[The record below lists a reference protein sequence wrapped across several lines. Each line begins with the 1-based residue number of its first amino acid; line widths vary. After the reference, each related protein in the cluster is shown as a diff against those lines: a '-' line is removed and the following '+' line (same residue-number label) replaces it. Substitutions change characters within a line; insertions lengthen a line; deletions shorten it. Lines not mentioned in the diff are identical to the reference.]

1 MAKIVP
7 AMLIFLLL
15 PVGPYASAARYDRER
30 ETLSPV
36 QFQKKLK
43 GLVHGLWQ
51 QMDAGC
57 PSPERDVGQ
66 LALLSDCDA
75 QAKKKSADQGQ
86 ARAAARRGTE
96 RVIRRLLILC
106 KTRPCPP
113 RHSLMEPMY

>member
-1 MAKIVP
+1 MMAKIVP

-43 GLVHGLWQ
+43 DLVHGLWQ

-75 QAKKKSADQGQ
+75 QAKKNPPIKGK
-86 ARAAARRGTE
+86 RALQPGEEQNASSGG
-96 RVIRRLLILC
+96 C
-106 KTRPCPP
+106 
-113 RHSLMEPMY
+113 